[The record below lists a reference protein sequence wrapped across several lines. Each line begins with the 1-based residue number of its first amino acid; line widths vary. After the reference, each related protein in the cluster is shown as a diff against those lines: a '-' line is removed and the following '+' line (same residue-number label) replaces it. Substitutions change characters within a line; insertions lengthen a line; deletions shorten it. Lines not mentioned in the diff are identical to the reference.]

1 MLSCVK
7 KPMQAISVS
16 KLGFIYDYDV
26 TLYLNRDF
34 IYNKFKN
41 FKMSNDL
48 LNMYLRSAILFV
60 FVISEGSIWSDPQF
74 PGA

>member
-1 MLSCVK
+1 
-7 KPMQAISVS
+7 MQAISVS
-16 KLGFIYDYDV
+16 KLGFISYDYDV

-48 LNMYLRSAILFV
+48 LNMYLRS